1 MDRRPNGAGL
11 APRGTR
17 RNLLLLLAG
26 LVLIFM
32 PALDVGAQDD
42 GSSGD
47 DTTNVEQSGDGD
59 GSDSGGDTGDGE
71 DDGDTD
77 DDEGVSW
84 GAVKRSA
91 AR

>member
-1 MDRRPNGAGL
+1 
-11 APRGTR
+11 
-17 RNLLLLLAG
+17 
-26 LVLIFM
+26 M